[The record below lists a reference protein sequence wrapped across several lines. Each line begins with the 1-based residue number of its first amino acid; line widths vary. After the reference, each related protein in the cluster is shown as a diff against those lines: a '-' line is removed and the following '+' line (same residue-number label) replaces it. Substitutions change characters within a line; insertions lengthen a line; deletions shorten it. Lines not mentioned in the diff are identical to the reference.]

1 VPYSGLAGTRKEMSN
16 DAGLFL
22 ATTSYLEH
30 LANPGIT
37 KDAGSPL
44 RFHLR
49 VSVGYFAREQIG
61 GDYLHLILASHQ
73 RPCVASCVFTVRSL
87 ISGRFSDLYDV
98 VAGIRGVAEPPS
110 LVSTVILASR
120 KIPPSFS
127 TRKAQ

>member
-98 VAGIRGVAEPPS
+98 VDNHARHFRLPTQAQPVKA
-110 LVSTVILASR
+110 ILEVGYM
-120 KIPPSFS
+120 I
-127 TRKAQ
+127 